1 MREFT
6 VKTLSLVA
14 YVVDIIILAIGVI
27 LTAGAAVLFYFVQRM
42 TKVTNDEVYPI
53 VVVIIAIGVILILTS
68 ILGICGVCRK
78 TSALLSGFIA
88 AMILILLAQFAAV
101 VICFTFEAS
110 AHYFLFSGM
119 HHTLAF
125 YGKSGDLTTFTES
138 IDFMQT
144 NLKCCGL
151 NGPSDFS
158 DYYNATFWVNNG
170 NETNVP
176 DSCCLKAVKKADC
189 GKDMSMKPDSKVIY
203 TKGCYKEALTF
214 LETYLT
220 IFGTGALVFMLVQ
233 LANIFVNIMLQ
244 RRFKEHEDY
253 QLTSTKLKQ
262 VKKIDAEQA
271 AQKKQAQLAEEGV

>member
-14 YVVDIIILAIGVI
+14 YVVDILILVIGVV
-27 LTAGAAVLFYFVQRM
+27 LTAGAAILFFYVHAM

-53 VVVIIAIGVILILTS
+53 VVVIIAIGIILILTS

-110 AHYFLFSGM
+110 AHYYVTTGM
-119 HHTLAF
+119 SHTLAF
-125 YGKSGDLTTFTES
+125 YGKTGDLIKYTES
-138 IDFMQT
+138 IDFMQS

-151 NGPSDFS
+151 NGPSDYS

-176 DSCCLKAVKKADC
+176 DSCCLKAAKKADC
-189 GKDMSMKPDSKVIY
+189 GKGMSMIPDAKVVY
-203 TKGCYKEALTF
+203 TKGCYKETLSF
-214 LETYLT
+214 METYLT
-220 IFGTGALVFMLVQ
+220 VFGSAALVFMLVQ

-253 QLTSTKLKQ
+253 QLTSTKMKQ
-262 VKKIDAEQA
+262 VKKIDADQA
-271 AQKKQAQLAEEGV
+271 AQKKAAQIEAEAV